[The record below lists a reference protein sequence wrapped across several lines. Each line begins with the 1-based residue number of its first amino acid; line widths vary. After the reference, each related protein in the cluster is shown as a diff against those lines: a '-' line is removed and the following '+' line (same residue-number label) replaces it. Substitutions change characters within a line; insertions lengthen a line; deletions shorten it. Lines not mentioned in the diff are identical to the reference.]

1 MFGSDENRNSM
12 VRGFTE
18 ESDFA
23 ENNSLVGTWQL
34 LSHCICDASGRE
46 TYPYG
51 REAIGYATYTAAG
64 YMSLTV
70 ASDQRERFASVDPVA
85 ARVGEWVAAAKTYL
99 SYCGRYEIVAA
110 QRMICQ
116 IEASLFPNWTGA
128 RQERYFRLQGDR
140 LQTSTPPLLY
150 GGKLQTSQLSWQR
163 VSQTAIGE

>member
-1 MFGSDENRNSM
+1 M
-12 VRGFTE
+12 VRGFTG
-18 ESDFA
+18 ESFSA
-23 ENNSLVGTWQL
+23 EDNPLVGTWQL
-34 LSHCICDASGRE
+34 LSHCICDASGWE
-46 TYPYG
+46 SYPYG
-51 REAIGYATYTAAG
+51 RAVVGYATYSAAG

-70 ASDQRERFASVDPVA
+70 AADRRERFASIDPVA

-110 QRMICQ
+110 QRMIYQ

-128 RQERYFRLQGDR
+128 RQERYFHLQGDR

-163 VSQTAIGE
+163 VS